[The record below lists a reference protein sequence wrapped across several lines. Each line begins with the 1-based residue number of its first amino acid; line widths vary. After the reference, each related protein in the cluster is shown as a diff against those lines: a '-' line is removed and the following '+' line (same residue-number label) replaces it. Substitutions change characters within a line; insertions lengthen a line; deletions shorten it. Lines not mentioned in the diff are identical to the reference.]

1 MKALNLTKIIICTSL
16 FLALT
21 ASISGCSSGALE
33 NAEYKYP
40 EKQRKGMSKPSYS
53 TDKKESIFGEGGM
66 DLFGNKR
73 SRGDGDGSGGG
84 IGVNSFLWQA
94 TLDTISFLPIT
105 SADAFG
111 GVIITDWYSPPE
123 TPKERFKVNA
133 FIIGKSLR
141 ADGIKITTFRQE
153 KNEKGQWVDAT
164 VDPQIST
171 DMENTVLTRAR
182 QLRMSTVS
190 Q

>member
-1 MKALNLTKIIICTSL
+1 MKPLKITKTAVCMSL
-16 FLALT
+16 FIALV
-21 ASISGCSSGALE
+21 AGISGCASDSSE
-33 NAEYKYP
+33 NTEYKYP
-40 EKQRKGMSKPSYS
+40 EKQRKGMSKPTYS

-73 SRGDGDGSGGG
+73 GRGDGDGSGGG

-123 TPKERFKVNA
+123 TPNERFKVNA

-153 KNEKGQWVDAT
+153 KDKKDQWIDAT

-182 QLRMSTVS
+182 QLRMSTVN

>member
-1 MKALNLTKIIICTSL
+1 MKFSKLTCTTAILSVFVV
-16 FLALT
+16 FLT
-21 ASISGCSSGALE
+21 GCASGSLE
-33 NAEYKYP
+33 NAEYNYP
-40 EKQRKGMSKPSYS
+40 EKGRKGMSKPSYS
-53 TDKKESIFGEGGM
+53 SDKKESIFGEGGM

-73 SRGDGDGSGGG
+73 SKSDHNGSGGG

-94 TLDTISFLPIT
+94 TLDTVSFLPIA

-141 ADGIKITTFRQE
+141 ADGIKITTFRQV
-153 KNEKGQWVDAT
+153 KNKKGQWVDAT
-164 VDPQIST
+164 IDPQIST

-182 QLRMSTVS
+182 QLRMSTLGK
-190 Q
+190 